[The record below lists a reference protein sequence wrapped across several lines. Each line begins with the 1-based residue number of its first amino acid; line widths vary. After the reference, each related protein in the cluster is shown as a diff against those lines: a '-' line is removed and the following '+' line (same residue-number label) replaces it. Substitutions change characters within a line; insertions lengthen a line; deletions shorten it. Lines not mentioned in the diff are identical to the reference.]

1 MLCRMAKDLET
12 GVDMDSAAST
22 PTYCV
27 ISLMEKAVCFYRI
40 DVGST
45 PP

>member
-22 PTYCV
+22 PTF
-27 ISLMEKAVCFYRI
+27 MTNKALYL
-40 DVGST
+40 
-45 PP
+45 